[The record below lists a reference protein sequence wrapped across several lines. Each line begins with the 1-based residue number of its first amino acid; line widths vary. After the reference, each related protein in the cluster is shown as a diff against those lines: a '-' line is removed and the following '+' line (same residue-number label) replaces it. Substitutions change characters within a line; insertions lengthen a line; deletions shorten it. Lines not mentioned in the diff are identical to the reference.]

1 MAADGPVAG
10 ADPAWPDPARP
21 DSAGPDPAQSDPV
34 RPDSVRAERVPG
46 EKRRAQILEAARE
59 LFVRYGYDG
68 TRTKEIAERAGTR
81 EGVLYRHFESKE
93 QLFDAAVLAPLTEWV
108 ASAAADSAE
117 IAHATDPRERIEA
130 LRRTNERLVDAVV
143 GITPLL
149 GVALFSS
156 SERGQ
161 AFYRDHFH
169 PLLEESFRQSELAMG
184 GQWSKPEFDARF
196 LMMSGIGIY
205 LAHALDVHFRGVE
218 VDSARTARRYVEMLS
233 RGAMRDDAVPNE
245 G

>member
-1 MAADGPVAG
+1 MAVDGRAADADFDASDPGSAPDDSN
-10 ADPAWPDPARP
+10 DPAANDDVLRPAP
-21 DSAGPDPAQSDPV
+21 
-34 RPDSVRAERVPG
+34 RAERVPG
-46 EKRRAQILEAARE
+46 QKRRAQIVEAARE
-59 LFVRYGYDG
+59 LFVRHGYDG

-108 ASAAADSAE
+108 AMAASDSAE
-117 IAHATDPRERIEA
+117 IAEATDARERIEA
-130 LRRTNERLVDAVV
+130 LHRTNERLMEAVV

-156 SERGQ
+156 SERGR

-169 PLLEESFRQSELAMG
+169 PLLEESFLQTERAMG
-184 GQWSKPEFDARF
+184 GQWSKPGFDARF

-205 LAHALDVHFRGVE
+205 LAHGLDAHFRGVE
-218 VDSARTARRYVEMLS
+218 VDTARTARRYVEMLS
-233 RGAMRDDAVPNE
+233 RGAMRADALPDE
-245 G
+245 A